1 MDINAAIQALI
12 ESNSAQ
18 QMESYQNTE
27 VTLINHSSEIFKTL
41 TYLSSLLSSIK
52 NPLGTRENP
61 ARICKDLLSCQYKVS
76 DGKYWIDPNLGCS
89 SDAFE
94 VFCNFSAGG
103 QTCLSPVSVTKL
115 EFGVGKV
122 QMNFL
127 QLLSAEATHVIT
139 IHCLNTPRWT
149 STQADGPEWPI
160 SFKGWNGQI
169 FEENTLLEPQ
179 VLSDDCTIRDGSWHK
194 AKFLFHTQNPNQLPV
209 TEVQN
214 LPHLR
219 TGQKHSIESS
229 AVCFL

>member
-1 MDINAAIQALI
+1 
-12 ESNSAQ
+12 
-18 QMESYQNTE
+18 
-27 VTLINHSSEIFKTL
+27 
-41 TYLSSLLSSIK
+41 
-52 NPLGTRENP
+52 
-61 ARICKDLLSCQYKVS
+61 
-76 DGKYWIDPNLGCS
+76 
-89 SDAFE
+89 
-94 VFCNFSAGG
+94 
-103 QTCLSPVSVTKL
+103 
-115 EFGVGKV
+115 
-122 QMNFL
+122 MNFL